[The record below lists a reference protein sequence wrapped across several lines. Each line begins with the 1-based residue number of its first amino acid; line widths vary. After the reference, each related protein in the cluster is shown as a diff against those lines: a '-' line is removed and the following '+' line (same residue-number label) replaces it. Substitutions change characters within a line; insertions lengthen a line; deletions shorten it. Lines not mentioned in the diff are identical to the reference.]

1 MWVLEGRRRLIS
13 QVGFTESSIC
23 QKQLEEYRY
32 DCRVR
37 KKLNLFKKRFVTN
50 FPDIFSYFINSY
62 IFVSNNYIYTNHME
76 SFLTSQTF
84 NLIVILFSI
93 ITIAYLGLKYG
104 KTVQGKKL
112 HICYICG
119 ICILVIIELITYICV
134 NNGNSTDIISYISF
148 ASTLSS
154 LLLSVVAIIYAIVSN
169 NKGEVQYA
177 KIDAASD
184 RISQSVNIFSIRS
197 EKLSS
202 DINSILLKLE
212 EVKSISTDTREA
224 IISGSGENFNNQEQA
239 NTTQNLVDNI
249 VNNYISYGSFIGNL
263 SLLACVYSKELNI
276 PFNADDILLPDS
288 QANSMYIF
296 GYIIASSALGIV
308 TAQNINN
315 KFQVIG
321 FYQTIKPLL
330 IKNLID
336 YIKKTEDIKVV

>member
-1 MWVLEGRRRLIS
+1 M
-13 QVGFTESSIC
+13 
-23 QKQLEEYRY
+23 
-32 DCRVR
+32 
-37 KKLNLFKKRFVTN
+37 
-50 FPDIFSYFINSY
+50 
-62 IFVSNNYIYTNHME
+62 
-76 SFLTSQTF
+76 
-84 NLIVILFSI
+84 
-93 ITIAYLGLKYG
+93 
-104 KTVQGKKL
+104 
-112 HICYICG
+112 
-119 ICILVIIELITYICV
+119 IIELITYICV

-336 YIKKTEDIKVV
+336 YIKKTEDINAREYNQNTYNHMKSFFSIKD

>member
-1 MWVLEGRRRLIS
+1 MHL
-13 QVGFTESSIC
+13 QVE
-23 QKQLEEYRY
+23 
-32 DCRVR
+32 
-37 KKLNLFKKRFVTN
+37 
-50 FPDIFSYFINSY
+50 FS
-62 IFVSNNYIYTNHME
+62 
-76 SFLTSQTF
+76 
-84 NLIVILFSI
+84 
-93 ITIAYLGLKYG
+93 YG

-336 YIKKTEDIKVV
+336 YIKKTEDINAREYNQNTYNHMKSFFSIKD

>member
-1 MWVLEGRRRLIS
+1 
-13 QVGFTESSIC
+13 
-23 QKQLEEYRY
+23 
-32 DCRVR
+32 
-37 KKLNLFKKRFVTN
+37 
-50 FPDIFSYFINSY
+50 
-62 IFVSNNYIYTNHME
+62 ME
-76 SFLTSQTF
+76 SFFTSQTF
-84 NLIVILFSI
+84 NLIIVLFSI
-93 ITIAYLGLKYG
+93 ITIAFLGLKYG

-134 NNGNSTDIISYISF
+134 NNGNSTNIISYISF

-184 RISQSVNIFSIRS
+184 RISQSVDIFSIRS

-212 EVKSISTDTREA
+212 EVKSISTDTHEA
-224 IISGSGENFNNQEQA
+224 IISGSGENFNNQEQV

-276 PFNADDILLPDS
+276 PFNADDILSPDDS

-330 IKNLID
+330 IKNIVD
-336 YIKKTEDIKVV
+336 YINKTENISAKEYNQNIYDQMKKFFSVKD

>member
-1 MWVLEGRRRLIS
+1 MRYRLQRHDGTDCSATMVPITVLRMVPIQR
-13 QVGFTESSIC
+13 
-23 QKQLEEYRY
+23 YR
-32 DCRVR
+32 
-37 KKLNLFKKRFVTN
+37 
-50 FPDIFSYFINSY
+50 
-62 IFVSNNYIYTNHME
+62 
-76 SFLTSQTF
+76 Q
-84 NLIVILFSI
+84 
-93 ITIAYLGLKYG
+93 
-104 KTVQGKKL
+104 KL

-336 YIKKTEDIKVV
+336 YIKKTEDINAREYNQNTYNHMKSFFSIKD